1 MRYIIL
7 LNSIIINFTARLL
20 SPFFKKDY
28 NIWLFAFDDGG
39 GSSFCE
45 NCWFLYKYVSE
56 KESTIKAICISNQ
69 NNNIAKIRD
78 NGGVLVKPNSLK
90 MLMLILKAGVY
101 ICEQNMHSDF
111 INFSKKKTFK
121 VNLWHG
127 MIVKKIG
134 YASNLMMKRML
145 IDNESRTFLK
155 RIKDTLIG
163 SVDYNEY
170 DFLPCTSENM
180 IEPMK
185 KTFNNN
191 NIHVVGQSRDDYF
204 FKNLNK
210 STILKQNNLEFASG
224 KKIVSY
230 LPTFRDVRKN
240 DRTYILFQKNR
251 DLLSKLESHDIILMQ
266 KNHSYRGPRLN
277 KNNNMYILES
287 SISTQDILFLSDIL
301 ITDYSSSFIDY
312 LHLNRPIIFY
322 PYDIDEYVKYDR
334 ELYFDYGDPIIF
346 PGPKVKN
353 ENELFNNIMVF
364 CKNSDN
370 YLKQRETSKK
380 YFHKYSDGKS
390 SQRTFLKISETVS
403 NYV

>member
-1 MRYIIL
+1 MWKTLIIL
-7 LNSIIINFTARLL
+7 G
-20 SPFFKKDY
+20 FK
-28 NIWLFAFDDGG
+28 L
-39 GSSFCE
+39 
-45 NCWFLYKYVSE
+45 
-56 KESTIKAICISNQ
+56 
-69 NNNIAKIRD
+69 
-78 NGGVLVKPNSLK
+78 
-90 MLMLILKAGVY
+90 VY

-155 RIKDTLIG
+155 RIKDTLID

-204 FKNLNK
+204 FKNVNK

-240 DRTYILFQKNR
+240 DRTYILFQK
-251 DLLSKLESHDIILMQ
+251 KH
-266 KNHSYRGPRLN
+266 
-277 KNNNMYILES
+277 
-287 SISTQDILFLSDIL
+287 SDI
-301 ITDYSSSFIDY
+301 
-312 LHLNRPIIFY
+312 
-322 PYDIDEYVKYDR
+322 V
-334 ELYFDYGDPIIF
+334 
-346 PGPKVKN
+346 
-353 ENELFNNIMVF
+353 
-364 CKNSDN
+364 
-370 YLKQRETSKK
+370 
-380 YFHKYSDGKS
+380 
-390 SQRTFLKISETVS
+390 
-403 NYV
+403 